1 MHVVS
6 DPVSERSGKSF
17 LAENE
22 GVPGRGHEAE
32 KWLVETELA
41 SITRR
46 AILYSTNGGQ
56 IVAKML
62 ELFSENYFTKMMISR
77 DPVDRFC

>member
-6 DPVSERSGKSF
+6 DPVSERSGNFF

-41 SITRR
+41 DTLEEQYFIAQTAGKSWPKGEAKI
-46 AILYSTNGGQ
+46 AKKIGQ
-56 IVAKML
+56 K
-62 ELFSENYFTKMMISR
+62 
-77 DPVDRFC
+77 